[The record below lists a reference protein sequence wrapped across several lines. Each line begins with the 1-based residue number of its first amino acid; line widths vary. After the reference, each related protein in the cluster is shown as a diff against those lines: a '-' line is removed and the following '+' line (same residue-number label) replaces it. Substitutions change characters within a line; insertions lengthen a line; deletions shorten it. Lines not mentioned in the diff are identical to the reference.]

1 MKSGECVV
9 YGRSGEKAFVSRGL
23 DACKGG
29 FPRLAPILVAIY
41 DLANEL
47 PAAGAAVAQSWLVT
61 CELGSS
67 G

>member
-1 MKSGECVV
+1 MV
-9 YGRSGEKAFVSRGL
+9 YDRSGEKVFVSRGL

-29 FPRLAPILVAIY
+29 FPRLAPILVAIC
-41 DLANEL
+41 DLANEP
-47 PAAGAAVAQSWLVT
+47 PATTAAVAQSWLVT